1 MLPTIRTAFPALRV
15 LLINIAL
22 LGAFA
27 CVMVLLIRALLKYL
41 RSDKSP
47 PEQAKSLAEA
57 LKARRTAAGYTQEY
71 VAEALGVSRQ
81 AVSKW
86 ENGTSEPNTSN
97 LMALSRLYGLSW
109 TNCCAQPNKRQ
120 KGPFRRREGPFNVQI
135 HRLGK
140 TPQEVSP

>member
-1 MLPTIRTAFPALRV
+1 MVPTIRTAFPALLV

-47 PEQAKSLAEA
+47 PEQAKSLAEVFN
-57 LKARRTAAGYTQEY
+57 ARRTAAGYTQEY

-86 ENGTSEPNTSN
+86 ENGTSEPSTSN
-97 LMALSRLYGLSW
+97 LMALAKLYGLSVDELLR
-109 TNCCAQPNKRQ
+109 TA
-120 KGPFRRREGPFNVQI
+120 E
-135 HRLGK
+135 
-140 TPQEVSP
+140 